1 MKKFPYFLII
11 AALYPVVSLYA
22 LNISEINI
30 TNVIRPLIFSL
41 ICVGIL
47 FGVLVLV
54 LRDKQKAAIVATI
67 LFLVFSSYG
76 AFYNVT
82 KGFSIGKAVIGSHR
96 VLLPFV
102 TILTLIILWLVI
114 KRMRP
119 PYSNV
124 IQGFNFGAILLLA
137 FPLVQIGM
145 QFNYVKLPA
154 RTASNAAVIS
164 SQTNDDRPDVY
175 YFLLDSY
182 PRADFIRKWMDYDN
196 TPFLDALKQRGF
208 YVADCSLSN
217 YSYTR
222 LSLATSMNMNY
233 IEELGVNT
241 SPDNKDVRQLDPLI
255 VHPKVRAD
263 FEKAGYQSV
272 AFETGYLFTEWRDA
286 DHYFQPESNPFT
298 MPVLTPFE
306 GMLLQNTEISA
317 GLQYQRVRRLF
328 GLTFPYYEKWQREH
342 YIIDQVKKI
351 PEIPGAKFVF
361 IHLVTTHRPYVFQP
375 DGSILND
382 ERYYIDDGVPINDEY
397 YVRGF
402 QYQLQFTNSYMLD
415 LIDTI
420 LKNSKNPPVIILQ
433 GDHGVRFP
441 GRQTILNALLIPNP
455 KNELYPEISPVNNF
469 RIVEN
474 SVLGTQLD
482 LLEDTI
488 HMSLVNK
495 SPYKFRSGKKTSACE
510 IH

>member
-1 MKKFPYFLII
+1 M
-11 AALYPVVSLYA
+11 
-22 LNISEINI
+22 
-30 TNVIRPLIFSL
+30 
-41 ICVGIL
+41 

-124 IQGFNFGAILLLA
+124 IQGFNFGAIVLLV

-154 RTASNAAVIS
+154 RTINKTAVVP

-241 SPDNKDVRQLDPLI
+241 SPDNKDVKQLGPLDRA
-255 VHPKVRAD
+255 PKGKVR
-263 FEKAGYQSV
+263 F
-272 AFETGYLFTEWRDA
+272 
-286 DHYFQPESNPFT
+286 
-298 MPVLTPFE
+298 
-306 GMLLQNTEISA
+306 
-317 GLQYQRVRRLF
+317 
-328 GLTFPYYEKWQREH
+328 
-342 YIIDQVKKI
+342 
-351 PEIPGAKFVF
+351 
-361 IHLVTTHRPYVFQP
+361 
-375 DGSILND
+375 
-382 ERYYIDDGVPINDEY
+382 
-397 YVRGF
+397 
-402 QYQLQFTNSYMLD
+402 
-415 LIDTI
+415 
-420 LKNSKNPPVIILQ
+420 
-433 GDHGVRFP
+433 
-441 GRQTILNALLIPNP
+441 
-455 KNELYPEISPVNNF
+455 
-469 RIVEN
+469 
-474 SVLGTQLD
+474 
-482 LLEDTI
+482 
-488 HMSLVNK
+488 
-495 SPYKFRSGKKTSACE
+495 
-510 IH
+510 

>member
-1 MKKFPYFLII
+1 MIP
-11 AALYPVVSLYA
+11 
-22 LNISEINI
+22 
-30 TNVIRPLIFSL
+30 
-41 ICVGIL
+41 
-47 FGVLVLV
+47 
-54 LRDKQKAAIVATI
+54 
-67 LFLVFSSYG
+67 
-76 AFYNVT
+76 
-82 KGFSIGKAVIGSHR
+82 
-96 VLLPFV
+96 
-102 TILTLIILWLVI
+102 
-114 KRMRP
+114 
-119 PYSNV
+119 
-124 IQGFNFGAILLLA
+124 
-137 FPLVQIGM
+137 
-145 QFNYVKLPA
+145 
-154 RTASNAAVIS
+154 

-241 SPDNKDVRQLDPLI
+241 SPDNKDVKQLDPLI
-255 VHPKVRAD
+255 VHPRVRSD

-402 QYQLQFTNSYMLD
+402 QYQLQFTNSYMLELD
-415 LIDTI
+415 RYHPE
-420 LKNSKNPPVIILQ
+420 KFQEPAC
-433 GDHGVRFP
+433 DHP
-441 GRQTILNALLIPNP
+441 AGRPWSA
-455 KNELYPEISPVNNF
+455 V
-469 RIVEN
+469 
-474 SVLGTQLD
+474 
-482 LLEDTI
+482 
-488 HMSLVNK
+488 
-495 SPYKFRSGKKTSACE
+495 SGKADHPQCAAHSKPEERIISRDYPRS
-510 IH
+510 IIFG